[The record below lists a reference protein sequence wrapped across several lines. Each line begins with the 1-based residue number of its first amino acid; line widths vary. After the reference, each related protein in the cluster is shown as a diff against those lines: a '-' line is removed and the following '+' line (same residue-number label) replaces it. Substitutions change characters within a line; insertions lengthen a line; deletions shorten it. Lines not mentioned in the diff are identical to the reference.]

1 MNNFGSICGRFA
13 PSPSGMLHLGNLSSL
28 LLAWLDARAL
38 GGKIVFRLEDLDP
51 ARSKKEYAEGIMSDM
66 RRLGLNWD
74 EYPGINNQS
83 GRTALYDGA
92 FELLR
97 QKGLLYPCYC
107 SRNQR
112 LAASAPHES
121 YAHDRSVCRCK
132 TLSASECRT
141 LEAAGKRP
149 AWKVSVPDSEIVF
162 TDGHYGL
169 QRVNLAND
177 GDFIIRRSDG
187 IYAYQL
193 AVSFDDMDMGIS
205 RVVRGRDLLSST
217 AKQIWLIRQLG
228 GSAPDYCHAPLIL
241 LGDRKMSKRFGDL
254 STAVLLKEHCPE
266 EITGILAK
274 LLGLRESDA
283 PISPNELLQSF
294 SWDKIPTEDIVFHYG
309 K

>member
-1 MNNFGSICGRFA
+1 
-13 PSPSGMLHLGNLSSL
+13 
-28 LLAWLDARAL
+28 
-38 GGKIVFRLEDLDP
+38 
-51 ARSKKEYAEGIMSDM
+51 
-66 RRLGLNWD
+66 
-74 EYPGINNQS
+74 
-83 GRTALYDGA
+83 
-92 FELLR
+92 
-97 QKGLLYPCYC
+97 
-107 SRNQR
+107 
-112 LAASAPHES
+112 
-121 YAHDRSVCRCK
+121 
-132 TLSASECRT
+132 
-141 LEAAGKRP
+141 
-149 AWKVSVPDSEIVF
+149 
-162 TDGHYGL
+162 
-169 QRVNLAND
+169 
-177 GDFIIRRSDG
+177 
-187 IYAYQL
+187 
-193 AVSFDDMDMGIS
+193 MDMGIS

>member
-1 MNNFGSICGRFA
+1 
-13 PSPSGMLHLGNLSSL
+13 MLHLGNLSSL
-28 LLAWLDARAL
+28 LLAWLDARSL

-51 ARSKKEYAEGIMSDM
+51 ARSKKEYAEGIMNDM

-74 EYPGINNQS
+74 EYPDISSQS
-83 GRTALYDGA
+83 GRTALYDDA
-92 FELLR
+92 FEQLR

-112 LAASAPHES
+112 LAASAPHEGG
-121 YAHDRSVCRCK
+121 ARNRSVCRCK
-132 TLSASECRT
+132 TLSASEHRM
-141 LEAAGKRP
+141 LEATGKRP

-162 TDGHYGL
+162 TDGHYGV

-193 AVSFDDMDMGIS
+193 AASFDDMDMGIS

-217 AKQIWLIRQLG
+217 AKQIWLIRRLG
-228 GSAPDYCHAPLIL
+228 GSVPDYCHAPLIL
-241 LGDRKMSKRFGDL
+241 LGERKMSKRFGDL
-254 STAVLLKEHCPE
+254 STAVMLKEHSPE
-266 EITGILAK
+266 EIIGMLAK
-274 LLGLRESDA
+274 LLRLRECDS
-283 PISPNELLQSF
+283 PTSPNELLQSF
-294 SWDKIPTEDIVFHYG
+294 SWDNIPTEDIAFHYG

>member
-28 LLAWLDARAL
+28 LLAWLDARSL
-38 GGKIVFRLEDLDP
+38 DGKIVFRLEDLDP

-66 RRLGLNWD
+66 RQLGLNWD

-112 LAASAPHES
+112 LAASAPHEGD
-121 YAHDRSVCRCK
+121 AHDRSVCRCK
-132 TLSASECRT
+132 TLSASERRT
-141 LEAAGKRP
+141 LEAEGKRP

-162 TDGHYGL
+162 TDGHYGV
-169 QRVNLAND
+169 QRVNLASD

-254 STAVLLKEHCPE
+254 STAVLLKEHTPE
-266 EITGILAK
+266 EVIGMLAK

-283 PISPNELLQSF
+283 MISPNELLQSF